1 MVIGDVRTPGSG
13 PQGRRSPLTMART
26 EYYHHPAP
34 PRPTVVAPSVFAV
47 VRDDADRVLLV
58 RRVDDGLWELPGGR
72 VEIGESVVDAA
83 EREVAEESGVL
94 VKVLR
99 VAGVDS
105 DPGHV
110 IVDALSGEVRQQFAL
125 CVHARPV
132 SGDPRPDGDETC
144 EAAWTSV
151 DRLEELAM
159 HPAVRRRLR
168 HALTEPDHAHV
179 G

>member
-1 MVIGDVRTPGSG
+1 
-13 PQGRRSPLTMART
+13 MART

-58 RRVDDGLWELPGGR
+58 RRVDDGFWELPGGR
-72 VEIGESVVDAA
+72 IEVGESAVDAA
-83 EREVAEESGVL
+83 EREVAEESGVE

-99 VAGVDS
+99 VSGVYS

-110 IVDALSGEVRQQFAL
+110 IVDAGTGEVRQQFAL

-132 SGDPRPDGDETC
+132 SGVPRPDGDETS
-144 EAAWTSV
+144 EAAWVAV
-151 DRLEELAM
+151 DRLDELAM
-159 HPAVRRRLR
+159 HPAVRQRLR
-168 HALTEPDHAHV
+168 HALAEPDHAHV

>member
-1 MVIGDVRTPGSG
+1 
-13 PQGRRSPLTMART
+13 MART

-47 VRDDADRVLLV
+47 VLDDEGRVLLV

-72 VEIGESVVDAA
+72 VEVGESAVDAA

-94 VKVLR
+94 VAVLR
-99 VAGVDS
+99 VAGVYS

-110 IVDALSGEVRQQFAL
+110 LVDARTGEVRQQFAL
-125 CVHARPV
+125 CVHARPL
-132 SGDPRPDGDETC
+132 SGVPRPDGDETC
-144 EAAWTSV
+144 DAAWVGV
-151 DRLEELAM
+151 DRLDELAM
-159 HPAVRRRLR
+159 HPAVRERLR
-168 HALTEPDHAHV
+168 HALGAPGHAHV